1 MTEQT
6 LRDRFPQANL
16 KLEDEQLA
24 IVERLATLRSF
35 TDGETII
42 EAGKREPNFYVVRS
56 GEVEVLEYS
65 SGKPQMIWI
74 SYPKELLG
82 DISFLSG
89 RASNLSRVAKGN
101 VEAYEIS
108 RENLRRIIDEEPTL
122 GNVILSTLITRVQIM
137 RDLNLTPVRVIGSRF
152 SSDAFR
158 IRDFLFKNR
167 AYFAWI
173 DLESDA
179 HAAEVLRELGVT
191 EQDTPVV
198 ACGKDW
204 VLRNPANREL
214 AERLGV
220 FTTPKEETYDLAIV
234 GAGPAG
240 LTAAVYGSSEGLR
253 TVVLERT
260 APGGQAGTSSRI
272 ENYPGF
278 PMGLSGEELAA
289 RIALQ
294 AQKFGAQ
301 ISTPSEVRKLA
312 FENGY
317 PILHL
322 EDGHRVSA
330 KSVLIASGASYRRL
344 SVPGGER
351 FDGVG
356 VYYAATLME
365 AHMCANAQV
374 LVVGGA
380 NSAGQAAV
388 FLAQRASAV
397 LLLVRGDDL
406 NKGMSRYL
414 ARRIEQTKNIQVLT
428 NTEISRMIGNGCLE
442 GVEVKNHRTGE
453 VRTLKTPA
461 VFTFIGARPHTDW
474 LPGEIETDEKGF
486 VKTGPAVAHSAFW
499 NAQRAPLFLETS
511 RPGVFAAGD
520 VRAASMKRVAS
531 AVGEGAM
538 AVALV
543 HEYFKSL

>member
-1 MTEQT
+1 VTEQN
-6 LRDRFPQANL
+6 LRERFPQANL
-16 KLEDEQLA
+16 RLEDDQLA
-24 IVERLATLRSF
+24 VVEKLATPKSF
-35 TDGETII
+35 RDGETII
-42 EAGKREPNFYVVRS
+42 EAGKRDPNFYVVKS
-56 GEVEVLEYS
+56 GEVEVIEYS
-65 SGKPQMIWI
+65 TGKPQAIWI

-82 DISFLSG
+82 DVSFLSG
-89 RASNLSRVAKGN
+89 RASNLGRVAKGN
-101 VEAYEIS
+101 VEAFEIS

-122 GNVILSTLITRVQIM
+122 GNLILSTLIARVQIM
-137 RDLNLTPVRVIGSRF
+137 RDLNLTPLRVIGSRF
-152 SSDAFR
+152 SGDAFR

-167 AYFAWI
+167 AYFTWI
-173 DLESDA
+173 DLESDSRA
-179 HAAEVLRELGVT
+179 PDVLRELGMA
-191 EQDTPVV
+191 EHDTPVV
-198 ACGKDW
+198 ACGTDW
-204 VLRNPANREL
+204 ALRNPATREL

-220 FTTPKEETYDLAIV
+220 LTTPKEETYDLAIV

-253 TVVLERT
+253 TIVLERT

-278 PMGLSGEELAA
+278 PMGLSGEELAG

-301 ISTPSEVRKLA
+301 VSTPSEVRKLA

-317 PILHL
+317 PLL
-322 EDGHRVSA
+322 QLDGGQRVSA
-330 KSVLIASGASYRRL
+330 KGVLIATGASYRRL
-344 SVPGGER
+344 NVPGGER

-356 VYYAATLME
+356 VYYAATPME
-365 AHMCANAQV
+365 AQMCANAQV

-388 FLAQRASAV
+388 FLAQRARSV
-397 LLLVRGDDL
+397 LLLIRGDDL

-414 ARRIEQTKNIQVLT
+414 ARRIEQTRNIQILT
-428 NTEISRMIGNGCLE
+428 NTEVSRMTGNGCLE
-442 GVEVKNHRTGE
+442 AVEIQNNRTGE
-453 VRTLKTPA
+453 LRTVETQG
-461 VFTFIGARPHTDW
+461 VFTFIGAMPHTDW
-474 LPGEIETDEKGF
+474 LPSEIETDEKGF
-486 VKTGPAVAHSAFW
+486 VKTGPAVVDSPFW
-499 NAQRAPLFLETS
+499 TAQRPPLFLETS

-520 VRAASMKRVAS
+520 VRSTSMKRVAS